1 MSRFRAQSQHRPGEA
16 FRYNGAEGNNPMR
29 KTLETVALAG
39 LAVMY
44 WIAYSAV
51 YGPNPL
57 PNRVPTHFGIT
68 GQPNAWGSPSGMFLL
83 PAIGTAVYLIL
94 SVVALFPS
102 TFNYPARVTP
112 QNRPR
117 LEALV
122 RQLLAWIKVDMVCLF
137 AWIQWSILEG
147 MRQGY
152 MNPPRLLM
160 PIFLVVV
167 LGTTIGY
174 VVAMILAGRPGS
186 SS

>member
-1 MSRFRAQSQHRPGEA
+1 
-16 FRYNGAEGNNPMR
+16 MR

-51 YGPNPL
+51 YGPTPL

-112 QNRPR
+112 QNRP
-117 LEALV
+117 
-122 RQLLAWIKVDMVCLF
+122 LF

>member
-1 MSRFRAQSQHRPGEA
+1 
-16 FRYNGAEGNNPMR
+16 
-29 KTLETVALAG
+29 
-39 LAVMY
+39 
-44 WIAYSAV
+44 
-51 YGPNPL
+51 
-57 PNRVPTHFGIT
+57 
-68 GQPNAWGSPSGMFLL
+68 
-83 PAIGTAVYLIL
+83 LIL

>member
-1 MSRFRAQSQHRPGEA
+1 
-16 FRYNGAEGNNPMR
+16 MR
-29 KTLETVALAG
+29 KILETIAMVG
-39 LAVMY
+39 LAVSY

-57 PNRVPTHFGIT
+57 PDRVPTHFGIT
-68 GQPNAWGSPSGMFLL
+68 GQPNAWGSPSGMFML
-83 PAIGTAVYLIL
+83 PAIATAVYLIL

-102 TFNYPARVTP
+102 TFNFPIRVTP

-117 LEALV
+117 LETLA
-122 RQLLAWIKVDMVCLF
+122 RQLLAWINVDMVCLF

-152 MNPPRLLM
+152 MNPPVMLM